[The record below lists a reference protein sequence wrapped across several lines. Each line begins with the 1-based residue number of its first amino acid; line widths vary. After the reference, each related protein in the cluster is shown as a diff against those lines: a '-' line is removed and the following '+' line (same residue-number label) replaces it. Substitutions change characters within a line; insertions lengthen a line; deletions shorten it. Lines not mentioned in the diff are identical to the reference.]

1 MSLQPRRYFTPE
13 EYLALERKAEYK
25 SEYVDGEIFA
35 MSGAS
40 ETHNV
45 IAGNVFASLHTQ
57 FRGRP
62 CRAYTSDM
70 RVNVRPGKVY
80 TYPDVVA
87 VCGEPLFHDTYKD
100 MLVNPTVIVE
110 VLSPSTEAYDRGDK
124 SLRYRQLASIQ
135 EYVLVSQE
143 QPHVEHYVRQ
153 PDNQWLLTETSD
165 LGAIVKLASI
175 DCTLRLAEVYD
186 KVEFGA
192 GLK

>member
-1 MSLQPRRYFTPE
+1 MSLQTRRYFTPE

-40 ETHNV
+40 EPHNV
-45 IAGNVFASLHTQ
+45 IAGNIFASLHTQ

-70 RVNVRPGKVY
+70 RVHVRPGKAY

-110 VLSPSTEAYDRGDK
+110 VLSPSTEAYDRGDN

-135 EYVLVSQE
+135 EYV
-143 QPHVEHYVRQ
+143 
-153 PDNQWLLTETSD
+153 
-165 LGAIVKLASI
+165 
-175 DCTLRLAEVYD
+175 
-186 KVEFGA
+186 
-192 GLK
+192 